1 MRYAFGD
8 SDLAAERLRRLAAVF
23 AGTSSAFLRSVV
35 DEPPTLAL
43 DLGCGPGC
51 TTHLVADTLR
61 GERTLGMDSS
71 SHFIA
76 LAESTATETVSFC
89 RHDFRTAPFPCGP
102 ADLMYARYVLTH
114 QTDPAEVVRV
124 WCSQLRPGGRLL
136 IEETDWIRT
145 SRPAF
150 ATYLRIV
157 EAMLADQGNV
167 LYIGPSLD
175 RHTPPAGVRRC
186 SSRVETLVVP
196 THVAARMFH
205 MNILTW
211 KRNAYVQTSYSA
223 QEIARLEHELEALA
237 ETGSEVSE
245 IEWGLRQLVLQAA

>member
-23 AGTSSAFLRSVV
+23 AGTSGAFLQAAV
-35 DEPPTLAL
+35 DDPPSLAL

-61 GERTLGMDSS
+61 GERTVGMDSS
-71 SHFIA
+71 THFIA
-76 LAESTATETVSFC
+76 LAERTATERVSFC

-124 WCSQLRPGGRLL
+124 WSTQLRPGGRLL
-136 IEETDWIRT
+136 IEETDWIST
-145 SRPAF
+145 SRPVF

-157 EAMLADQGNV
+157 EAMLAHQGNV
-167 LYIGPSLD
+167 LYIGPVLD
-175 RHTPPAGVRRC
+175 GQPPPAGLRRS
-186 SSRVETLVVP
+186 SSRVATLTVP
-196 THVAARMFH
+196 TGVAARMFH

-211 KRNAYVQTSYSA
+211 KRNAYVQTAYPA
-223 QEIARLEHELEALA
+223 QAIAQLEQELEALA
-237 ETGSEVSE
+237 ETGSDASD